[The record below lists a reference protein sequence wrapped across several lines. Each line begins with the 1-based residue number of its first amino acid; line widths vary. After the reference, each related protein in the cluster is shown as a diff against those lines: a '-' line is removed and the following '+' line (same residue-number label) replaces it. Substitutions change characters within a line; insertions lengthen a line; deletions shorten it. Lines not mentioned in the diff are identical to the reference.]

1 MALGSLEAIQRA
13 LNPGF
18 SWDANAYQNR
28 LDPAIIRAVE
38 NARSSGY
45 TKDSGGISDNVE
57 YSSGLNPF
65 AATYANGDP
74 TTYNADS
81 MYRLERVP
89 QDVRNPTGNAVYQ
102 MRGNGD
108 TVYEYDQDGNFINV
122 RKATSNP
129 GMTAVMGIGSVLSL
143 GALSAMGALGSTV
156 AGASHAGALAG
167 GGAAAG
173 GAAGTTAMGAGAE
186 GLTDLGGGMFMT
198 ADGAITGAGG
208 LGAPTLTNAGIQSA
222 IGTGGTSTMGA
233 AGGGGFFGS
242 MGNAGSSISSAVQS
256 LLGGG
261 GTGGMSWSSLITPA
275 MQLLGGAITNHQ
287 AGEAADAQINAA
299 NNGIAENRR
308 QFDTV
313 RELLAPYVG
322 AGNEALGNYRALSGS
337 QGPDAQRAAIEAL
350 KGTPQF
356 GMLVDQGEEAI
367 LQNASATGGL
377 RGGNTQAGLAD
388 YRTKVLSGLIDQQL
402 GRYGSLINVGQN
414 SAAGTGSAAMTT
426 GQNVAGL
433 MQQSG
438 AAQAGGI
445 TAGTSAITNALGGVG
460 GFFSGYGGTSMPTTA
475 PVQHLVSSAEFA
487 PSTPNYGFTPGRLF

>member
-1 MALGSLEAIQRA
+1 
-13 LNPGF
+13 
-18 SWDANAYQNR
+18 
-28 LDPAIIRAVE
+28 
-38 NARSSGY
+38 
-45 TKDSGGISDNVE
+45 
-57 YSSGLNPF
+57 
-65 AATYANGDP
+65 
-74 TTYNADS
+74 
-81 MYRLERVP
+81 
-89 QDVRNPTGNAVYQ
+89 
-102 MRGNGD
+102 
-108 TVYEYDQDGNFINV
+108 
-122 RKATSNP
+122 
-129 GMTAVMGIGSVLSL
+129 
-143 GALSAMGALGSTV
+143 
-156 AGASHAGALAG
+156 
-167 GGAAAG
+167 
-173 GAAGTTAMGAGAE
+173 
-186 GLTDLGGGMFMT
+186 
-198 ADGAITGAGG
+198 
-208 LGAPTLTNAGIQSA
+208 
-222 IGTGGTSTMGA
+222 
-233 AGGGGFFGS
+233 
-242 MGNAGSSISSAVQS
+242 
-256 LLGGG
+256 
-261 GTGGMSWSSLITPA
+261 MSWSSLITPA